1 MKLLLTAIG
10 LAGSLACG
18 GSTEPSGVPGTAVFK
33 IDRVTCTY
41 AGTRNVTFYIA
52 GDSVGLQ
59 SLAAGATASG
69 YLTKPSS
76 AYKAP
81 GNPAVQARIASYTL
95 TGGALWTY
103 RTNIVVPANGSVTH
117 TFNC

>member
-1 MKLLLTAIG
+1 
-10 LAGSLACG
+10 
-18 GSTEPSGVPGTAVFK
+18 
-33 IDRVTCTY
+33 
-41 AGTRNVTFYIA
+41 VTFFIA

-76 AYKAP
+76 GYKAP
-81 GNPAVQARIASYTL
+81 GNPIVQARIASYTL